1 MDRGSS
7 TPHEVEKLKECLI
20 AALLFAATATAQA
33 QEPERDLGMN
43 IIGNNETPRT
53 LIIVPWKSA
62 QPGDLTL
69 RPLNSLVESSIG
81 PLDPDVVRRELRLR
95 ASVQQRAEPLK

>member
-1 MDRGSS
+1 MDCRSAAARYGA
-7 TPHEVEKLKECLI
+7 KLI
-20 AALLFAATATAQA
+20 PLLLVSGVLLA
-33 QEPERDLGMN
+33 QEPERELGMN

-53 LIIVPWKSA
+53 LIIVPWKAA

-69 RPLNSLVESSIG
+69 RPLDSLVEASIG

-95 ASVQQRAEPLK
+95 AALQGGGPRP

>member
-1 MDRGSS
+1 MTRWLALPLLICFGTLNAEEPDR
-7 TPHEVEKLKECLI
+7 
-20 AALLFAATATAQA
+20 
-33 QEPERDLGMN
+33 RLGMN

-69 RPLNSLVESSIG
+69 RPLNSLVEAGIG

-95 ASVQQRAEPLK
+95 AATQAREQRP

>member
-1 MDRGSS
+1 MDRGSTAS
-7 TPHEVEKLKECLI
+7 RCGAKMTKWLALPLLI
-20 AALLFAATATAQA
+20 CYGALNAA
-33 QEPERDLGMN
+33 EPERELGMN

-53 LIIVPWKSA
+53 LIIVPWKTA

-69 RPLNSLVESSIG
+69 RPLNSLVEAGIG

-95 ASVQQRAEPLK
+95 AAAQAGAQRP